1 MSENLSKLNQLEQKK
16 AKAVTPVVLE
26 YLGGEVGKNLANMA
40 GPICKALT
48 TYSCRNQLAITKMV
62 CETCPAF
69 AQIADKF
76 FNVLN
81 QTLKISAEI
90 DTKNYEVI
98 LDAIFKDET
107 ATIQEK
113 TRLAK
118 ETIETIK
125 TQHRENIKTVI
136 EATGTVVLKT
146 VALISGVIAV
156 EALTSLE
163 KTRVKEKG
171 KTDRTRA
178 VSDTVGGMI
187 RDLNPLNTIK
197 DTVTTVSQNRYQV
210 RYGNKRPSRYKK

>member
-1 MSENLSKLNQLEQKK
+1 MSENLSKLNRLEQKK
-16 AKAVTPVVLE
+16 AKAMTPVILE
-26 YLGGEVGKNLANMA
+26 CLGGELGKNLANMA

-69 AQIADKF
+69 AQIANKF
-76 FNVLN
+76 FDVLN

-125 TQHRENIKTVI
+125 TQKRENARTII
-136 EATGTVVLKT
+136 EATGTVVLGT
-146 VALISGVIAV
+146 VATIAGTITM
-156 EALTSLE
+156 EALISLE
-163 KTRVKEKG
+163 KTKTKEKG
-171 KTDRTRA
+171 KTDRTKA
-178 VSDTVGGMI
+178 VSDTIGGMI

-197 DTVTTVSQNRYQV
+197 DTVETVSQNRYQG
-210 RYGNKRPSRYKK
+210 RYNKRSGRYKK